1 MKETISFAL
10 AQINTTVG
18 DISGNIDSFRKARDQ
33 AARDGIDILL
43 TSELAVS
50 GYPPEDLILKNSF
63 LDTIARQVRSFAR
76 ETKDGGPAVLLGA
89 PWKRKGKIFNAA
101 LLLDRG
107 KILGEVLKCELPNYG
122 VFDEKR
128 IFSPGSNPTPI
139 KFNSRRLGVMICEDM
154 WNPKIAKRLAQK
166 KADIL
171 ISINGSP
178 FELGKMSERL
188 RLARARATENN
199 LPLIYLNQVGGQD
212 ELVFDGNS
220 FLISSNGS
228 KDLHMPSWQESL
240 MYGSWDDSRK
250 QWSIPFK
257 NNNRHSGNDSESI
270 YHALVLGLRDY
281 VQKNNFEGVIIGL
294 SGGID
299 SALTATIAVD
309 ALGKQSVQCVMM
321 PSSFTS
327 KISLIDAKTV
337 SKNLGIRLDN
347 IPIQPAIRSFK
358 KMIENN
364 SKLRV
369 FRNVFDNIQARS
381 RGVTLMSI
389 SNANG
394 YLVLSTGNKSETSV
408 GYVTI
413 YGDMCG
419 GYAVLKDIYKTTV
432 YQLAEWRN
440 KNFSSQFFGLQK
452 KIIPSNVFSKAPTAE
467 LHPNQ
472 KDQDILPPYKKL
484 DGILKRFLEEDMG
497 VRQVIRRGYDQKTV
511 RKVWQMLILA
521 EYKRRQSPPGIKVT
535 KRAFGRDRRYP
546 ITNHFFDRS

>member
-18 DISGNIDSFRKARDQ
+18 DISGNIDSFRKARNQ
-33 AARDGIDILL
+33 AARDGIDVLL

-50 GYPPEDLILKNSF
+50 GYPPEDLILKKSF
-63 LDTIARQVRSFAR
+63 LDKIVKEVKSFAR
-76 ETKDGGPAVLLGA
+76 ETKDGGPAILLGA
-89 PWKRKGKIFNAA
+89 PWRKKGKIFNAA
-101 LLLDRG
+101 LLLAGG
-107 KILGEVLKCELPNYG
+107 KILGEALKCELPNYG

-128 IFSPGSNPTPI
+128 IFSSSSNPTPI
-139 KFNSRRLGVMICEDM
+139 KFKSRRLGIMICEDM
-154 WNPKIAKRLAQK
+154 WNQKVAKCLAEK

-178 FELGKMSERL
+178 FELGKISERL
-188 RLARARATENN
+188 QLAKARAKENN

-220 FLISSNGS
+220 FLLSPNGS
-228 KDLHMPSWQESL
+228 KKLHMPPWQESL
-240 MYGSWDDSRK
+240 MYGSWDDSRRC
-250 QWSIPFK
+250 WSIPFK
-257 NNNRHSGNDSESI
+257 NDHQQSNNDLENI

-281 VQKNNFEGVIIGL
+281 VQKNNFKGVIIGL
-294 SGGID
+294 SGGMD

-309 ALGKQSVQCVMM
+309 ALGEKSVECVMM

-327 KISLIDAKTV
+327 KTSLLDAKKV
-337 SKNLGIRLDN
+337 SKNLGIQLVN
-347 IPIQPAIRSFK
+347 IPIQSTAQSFK
-358 KMIENN
+358 RMIERN

-369 FRNVFDNIQARS
+369 SRNVFDNIQARS

-440 KNFSSQFFGLQK
+440 KNFSDQFSGSQK
-452 KIIPSNVFSKAPTAE
+452 KIIPSNIFSKAPTAE

-472 KDQDILPPYKKL
+472 KDQDILPPYKQL
-484 DGILKRFLEEDMG
+484 DGILKGFLEEDMG
-497 VRQVIRRGYDQKTV
+497 IRQIVSRGYDRKIV
-511 RKVWQMLILA
+511 KKVWQMLILA

-535 KRAFGRDRRYP
+535 KRAFGKDRRYP
-546 ITNHFFDRS
+546 ITNHFFDRP